1 MSHKSL
7 LPLAVIAA
15 LAASPWLQPTASYA
29 QAPTARDL
37 PALIM
42 LVRHAERASQP
53 KDDPP
58 LSAAGIQRAEDLKAV
73 LSHTKLTAIITTQY
87 LRMRDTAHPTATALG
102 LTPEI
107 FLVRDVYNSE
117 EIDGHVKSVVGAL
130 RRHVGASVLVVG
142 HGNMISDIIA
152 ALGGPRLPIV
162 CDHVFDHLF
171 VLAPTT
177 GRIQLVNARY
187 GTPSPAPGPDYVRC
201 PLRSSANGSP
211 AICRASSSDSFP
223 STACSR
229 ARMRS
234 LLDHPRAMLSERSKG
249 WRHRDSA
256 RGRSGVDRE
265 FH

>member
-7 LPLAVIAA
+7 LRLAVIAA

-37 PALIM
+37 PALIV

-58 LSAAGIQRAEDLKAV
+58 LSAAGTQRAEDLKAV

-107 FLVRDVYNSE
+107 FPVRDVYNSE

-187 GTPSPAPGPDYVRC
+187 GTPSPPPGPDC
-201 PLRSSANGSP
+201 
-211 AICRASSSDSFP
+211 
-223 STACSR
+223 
-229 ARMRS
+229 M
-234 LLDHPRAMLSERSKG
+234 
-249 WRHRDSA
+249 
-256 RGRSGVDRE
+256 
-265 FH
+265 